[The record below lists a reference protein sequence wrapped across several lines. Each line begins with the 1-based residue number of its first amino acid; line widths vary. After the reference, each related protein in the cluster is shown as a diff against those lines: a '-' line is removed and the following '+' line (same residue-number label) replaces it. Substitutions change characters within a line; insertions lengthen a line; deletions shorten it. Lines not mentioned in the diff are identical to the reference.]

1 MLCKIQHLVFHG
13 ILVWIVFVYFLNV
26 SATVIILDLTDLIV
40 LLSDIDYIDLFFCA
54 VFLIFWYVKIIL
66 CTAHKIICADIDRVL
81 LKWQKWLAIVFL
93 ASARMNNK
101 QLSNVLPCMPSFF
114 SIFIHGFMISW
125 HFLYHFQVLLQIVL
139 VKKVWNIVNIFAQ
152 LIIWLGKWKSE
163 LLAW

>member
-1 MLCKIQHLVFHG
+1 MCR
-13 ILVWIVFVYFLNV
+13 
-26 SATVIILDLTDLIV
+26 
-40 LLSDIDYIDLFFCA
+40 FF
-54 VFLIFWYVKIIL
+54 IFWYVKIIL

-101 QLSNVLPCMPSFF
+101 QLSNVFPCMPSFF

-152 LIIWLGKWKSE
+152 LIILAGQMKIRTPGLIRLADRNRTVLKILFHADLFFLGLMFLIE
-163 LLAW
+163 VAWW